1 MMCRLLILALLLAG
15 GTASADSASDF
26 QDRVL
31 PLLQARCIS
40 CHGPEKQKG
49 KLRLDSRAA
58 ILKGGENG
66 PSIVPGDPEQS
77 LLIQALRQTHPDIK
91 MPPKEKLPADQI
103 DALAA
108 WIKDGAPWVEAA
120 ASAPGGPLG
129 DAWSDPRNPI
139 VRIFGGKRLDLWSLR
154 KIARPAAPAVKD
166 EAWVRTP
173 VDRFILAALETA
185 KLRPSAE
192 ADRRTLIRRVTV
204 DLIGLPPTPEEV
216 KAFVDDPAADAYER
230 LVDRLLANPRYG
242 ERWARHWM
250 DVVRYADTNGWERDE
265 FQTQIWRYRDY
276 LIRSFNEDKSYFQF
290 VSEQIA
296 GDELRPGDPEA
307 LVATG
312 YLRLGPYDSTGSIFM
327 EDAKNRNELMTDLA
341 NTTAS
346 AFLGLTMACANCH
359 DHKYDP
365 ISQADHFR
373 LRAFFAGVKRQDDTI
388 IDPKEDRERIR
399 KHNDA
404 IEARTRTLQARI
416 TEILEPARNGLLEN
430 RRGEI
435 PSEILPLLDLKKE
448 EQTAAIKQ
456 KIKPFVEKLKVSD
469 ADATATLP
477 DALKGELAELGKKVA
492 EETKG
497 RLEFTRG
504 MTVRDSG
511 AKPPATHV
519 FYQGDFTQPREEIPP
534 GFISVLDPNPA
545 SVTPPAGLE
554 SSGRRSALAA
564 WIASPENP
572 LAARVIV
579 NRLWQHHFGRGL
591 VATPND
597 FGFGGTRPSHPELLD
612 ALASELFA
620 RGGSLKAVHRLILNS
635 ATYRQRSVEDAARR
649 AVDPENHLLWRQ
661 NPRRLDAEATRDA
674 FLAVSGALLPKDSG
688 PPLWPPV
695 PQHLLDAQPGILETK
710 SDEKARERKQ
720 EWYTDAVEKADVRS
734 IFLVQKRVLTVPFLQ
749 PFDLP
754 DMNVSCGRRD
764 VTTVAP
770 QALQLLNSS
779 FSERMALAFASRVE
793 KEAGEGEAARVERAL
808 WLALARPASDAERRR
823 SVEFV
828 RRHRLVDFCRVLL
841 NVNEFVYVD

>member
-1 MMCRLLILALLLAG
+1 MRRLWILALLAAG
-15 GTASADSASDF
+15 PAASAERGSDF

-40 CHGPEKQKG
+40 CHGTEKQKG

-66 PSIVPGDPEQS
+66 PAIVPGDPEKS

-103 DALAA
+103 QALAA

-120 ASAPGGPLG
+120 AAAPSGRIG

-139 VRIFGGKRLDLWSLR
+139 VRIFGGKRLDLWSLK
-154 KIARPAAPAVKD
+154 KISRPAAPAVKD
-166 EAWVRTP
+166 EAWIRTP
-173 VDRFILAALETA
+173 VDRFILAALEKA

-192 ADRRTLIRRVTV
+192 ADRRTLIRRVTF
-204 DLIGLPPTPEEV
+204 DLTGLPPTPEEV
-216 KAFVDDPAADAYER
+216 KAFVQDPAPGAYER
-230 LVDRLLANPRYG
+230 LVDRLLASPRYG

-250 DVVRYADTNGWERDE
+250 DVIRYSDTNGWERDE

-276 LIRSFNEDKSYFQF
+276 LIRSFNADKSYFQF
-290 VSEQIA
+290 LSEQLA
-296 GDELRPGDPEA
+296 GDELQPGDPDA

-327 EDAKNRNELMTDLA
+327 EDAKNRNELLTDLA
-341 NTTAS
+341 NTTGS
-346 AFLGLTMACANCH
+346 AFLGLTVACANCH

-388 IDPKEDRERIR
+388 IDPKEERERIR

-404 IEARTRTLQARI
+404 IEARTKEVQARI
-416 TEILEPARNGLLEN
+416 TEILEPARNVLLEN

-435 PSEILPLLDLKKE
+435 PAEILPLFDLKKE
-448 EQTAAIKQ
+448 EQTAEIKQ
-456 KIKPFVEKLKVSD
+456 KIKPFAEKLKVSD
-469 ADATATLP
+469 ADATATLGEE
-477 DALKGELAELGKKVA
+477 LRKELGELTKKLG

-511 AKPPATHV
+511 AKPPATNL
-519 FYQGDFTQPREEIPP
+519 FYQGDFTQPREEILP

-545 SVTPPAGLE
+545 AVAPPAGLD

-564 WIASPENP
+564 WMSSPENP
-572 LAARVIV
+572 LTARVIV
-579 NRLWQHHFGRGL
+579 NRLWLHHFGRGL

-597 FGFGGTRPSHPELLD
+597 FGFSGARPSHPELLD
-612 ALASELFA
+612 ALAGELFA
-620 RGGSLKAVHRLILNS
+620 RKGSLKALHRMILLS
-635 ATYRQRSVEDAARR
+635 ATYRQRSIDDSARR
-649 AVDPENHLLWRQ
+649 ALDPENVLVWRQ
-661 NPRRLDAEATRDA
+661 NPRRLEAEATRDA
-674 FLAVSGALLPKDSG
+674 LLAVSGSLLPKDSG

-710 SDEKARERKQ
+710 SDKAARDRMQ
-720 EWYTDAVEKADVRS
+720 EWYTDAVEKTDVRS
-734 IFLVQKRVLTVPFLQ
+734 IFLVQKRVLGIPFMQ

-770 QALQLLNSS
+770 QALQMLNSA
-779 FSERMALAFASRVE
+779 FSERMAVAFAARVE
-793 KEAGEGEAARVERAL
+793 KEAGDEASRVDRAV
-808 WLALARPASDAERRR
+808 WLALGRASSEAERRR
-823 SVEFV
+823 SIDFIH
-828 RRHRLVDFCRVLL
+828 RHRLVDFCRVLL

>member
-1 MMCRLLILALLLAG
+1 MTRLLILALLFAG
-15 GTASADSASDF
+15 ETASADSASDF

-40 CHGPEKQKG
+40 CHGSEKQKG

-58 ILKGGENG
+58 LLKGGENG
-66 PSIVPGDPEQS
+66 PAIVPGDPEKS

-91 MPPKEKLPADQI
+91 MPPKEKLPADQVE
-103 DALAA
+103 ALAA

-120 ASAPGGPLG
+120 AAAPAGRLG
-129 DAWSDPRNPI
+129 DAWRDPRNPI
-139 VRIFGGKRLDLWSLR
+139 VRIFGGKRLDLWSLK
-154 KIARPAAPAVKD
+154 KISRPAVPSVKD
-166 EAWVRTP
+166 EAWIKTP
-173 VDRFILAALETA
+173 VDRFILSALEKA
-185 KLRPSAE
+185 KLGPSAE
-192 ADRRTLIRRVTV
+192 ADRRTLIRRVTF
-204 DLIGLPPTPEEV
+204 DLSGLPPTPEEV
-216 KAFVDDPAADAYER
+216 KAFVEDPAADAYER
-230 LVDRLLANPRYG
+230 LVDRLLATPRYG

-250 DVVRYADTNGWERDE
+250 DVIRYADTNGWERDE

-276 LIRSFNEDKSYFQF
+276 LIRSFNADKSFF
-290 VSEQIA
+290 RFLSEQLA
-296 GDELRPGDPEA
+296 GDELHPGDPDA
-307 LVATG
+307 LIATG

-341 NTTAS
+341 NTTGS
-346 AFLGLTMACANCH
+346 AFLGLTVACANCH

-365 ISQADHFR
+365 ISQVDHFR

-388 IDPKEDRERIR
+388 IDPEEERERIR
-399 KHNDA
+399 KNNDA
-404 IEARTRTLQARI
+404 VEARTKAVRARI
-416 TEILEPARNGLLEN
+416 TEILEPARNVLLES

-435 PSEILPLLDLKKE
+435 PAEILPLFDLKKE
-448 EQTAAIKQ
+448 EQTAEIKQ
-456 KIKPFVEKLKVSD
+456 KIKPFAEKLKVSD
-469 ADATATLP
+469 ADATATLG
-477 DALKGELAELGKKVA
+477 LELQKELGQLTKTLA
-492 EETKG
+492 EETKA
-497 RLEFTRG
+497 RLEFARG

-511 AKPPATHV
+511 AKPPATNL
-519 FYQGDFTQPREEIPP
+519 FYQGDFTQPREEILP

-545 SVTPPAGLE
+545 AVTPPAGLD

-564 WIASPENP
+564 WVTSPENP
-572 LAARVIV
+572 LTARVIV
-579 NRLWQHHFGRGL
+579 NRLWHHHFGRGL

-597 FGFGGTRPSHPELLD
+597 FGFSGVRPSHPELLD

-620 RGGSLKAVHRLILNS
+620 RKGSLKALHRMILLS
-635 ATYRQRSVEDAARR
+635 ATYRQRSIDDPARR
-649 AVDPENHLLWRQ
+649 ALDPENVLLWRQ

-674 FLAVSGALLPKDSG
+674 LLAVSGSLLPKDSG

-710 SDEKARERKQ
+710 SDQAARDRKQ
-720 EWYTDAVEKADVRS
+720 EWYTDAVEKTDVRS

-770 QALQLLNSS
+770 QALQMLNSA
-779 FSERMALAFASRVE
+779 FSERMAVAFAALVEKAAPDEASRVD
-793 KEAGEGEAARVERAL
+793 RAV
-808 WLALARPASDAERRR
+808 WLALGRASSEAERRR
-823 SVEFV
+823 SIEFIH
-828 RRHRLVDFCRVLL
+828 RHRLVDFCRVLL